1 VNLAWL
7 VALLRPEDIAPH
19 PNVPDPDYDRQPQSA
34 LAAVVLG
41 DPRRSGQLGALFR
54 QSGRGDEGENGSSL
68 AEAALKSFSASS
80 IYDGVSELR
89 RRATDPDSDLAE
101 ATAAALLAACALSE
115 LEQHGD
121 AVGVLQSV
129 LVRVENDD
137 SDGAALL
144 RLTLLLQLSLRMRD
158 WNEDFREAL
167 ALTRELLARLNPV
180 VSFDQFPI
188 GPAAT
193 GSSDD
198 TIKHILRALTYSS
211 WSLGS
216 FGRVSDDKPPT
227 VEELV
232 QHPRSEQLLLLE
244 EDAAAVYARSLEEQY
259 GRLFG
264 DSSIVIGRSSPDLF
278 YVSLR
283 HELLGS
289 TAALTARRNLAIY
302 RLVRGRSSSETADY
316 RDCLRLL
323 RYSANADDELDLA
336 INEVRLAG
344 PLSALSEEVR
354 RVIVHRLSPEYV
366 RYSELSIVHAAAELL
381 TPSEAS
387 ATLNQVIRLIERKCP
402 FNAAGRWTAYSRRL
416 SETWRTA
423 TALARYADRMDEL
436 ANFLLDE
443 IERSDPSDE
452 AIDLA
457 YARAISAI
465 EWSQVTSVATRRWGA
480 WADRGQ
486 TGWPR
491 ARDAIRVN
499 LGVRVASW
507 DISQELTLSE
517 VGDVLN
523 DAFRGHPM
531 PSGFLERANAVVIE
545 SLENLEAA
553 STRGG
558 PFGMG
563 GTEPASCAAVLI
575 SHGSSQLWD
584 PLAKFLTNTRV
595 PRTYRTAGFDQ
606 LVDLGMPL
614 PAAIFDRIQSDAARI
629 LVAPDTL
636 PYRNDDLVP
645 YPSALR
651 FLGRYELLNQ
661 GDILANVMRLAGAT
675 DVKARVEAAK
685 TLAVLAGVAPAFWM
699 SAVAIQLSHDRNGE
713 ILGYCANALALLLG
727 DDNPLGEATSARLI
741 ELLKADGMIAPLL
754 AIRGLKRS
762 LSLEGPVGSEVRHLA
777 RNHPSRLV
785 RDEAVQVLA
794 AEE

>member
-41 DPRRSGQLGALFR
+41 DPRRSGQLAALLR
-54 QSGRGDEGENGSSL
+54 QSSRDDEGESGSSL
-68 AEAALKSFSASS
+68 AEAALKSFGASS

-89 RRATDPDSDLAE
+89 RRATDPNSDLAE
-101 ATAAALLAACALSE
+101 ATAAALLAVCALSE
-115 LEQHGD
+115 LEQHEE

-129 LVRVENDD
+129 LLRVENDD
-137 SDGAALL
+137 SDDAALL
-144 RLTLLLQLSLRMRD
+144 RLTLLLQLSLRRRD
-158 WNEDFREAL
+158 WNEDFRD
-167 ALTRELLARLNPV
+167 ALTLSRELLARLNSV
-180 VSFDQFPI
+180 ASFGQFPI
-188 GPAAT
+188 GPAAA

-198 TIKHILRALTYSS
+198 TIKHILRALKYSS
-211 WSLGS
+211 WTLGS
-216 FGRVSDDKPPT
+216 LGRVSDDTSPT
-227 VEELV
+227 VKEFV
-232 QHPRSEQLLLLE
+232 QSPRSEQFLLLD
-244 EDAAAVYARSLEEQY
+244 EDAAAVYARSVEEQY

-278 YVSLR
+278 YVNLR

-289 TAALTARRNLAIY
+289 TSALAARRNLAIY
-302 RLVRGRSSSETADY
+302 RLVRGRSSSETAAY

-354 RVIVHRLSPEYV
+354 RVIVRRLSPEYV
-366 RYSELSIVHAAAELL
+366 RYSELSIVRAAAELL

-387 ATLNQVIRLIERKCP
+387 ATLSQVIRLIEQKCP

-416 SETWRTA
+416 RDTWRTA
-423 TALARYADRMDEL
+423 TALARYADRTNEL
-436 ANFLLDE
+436 ADFLLDE

-457 YARAISAI
+457 YARTISAI
-465 EWSQVTSVATRRWGA
+465 EWGRVTSVVARRWGA
-480 WADRGQ
+480 WADPGQ

-491 ARDAIRVN
+491 ARDAVRVN
-499 LGVRVASW
+499 LGVRVTSW

-523 DAFRGHPM
+523 DAFRGHPL
-531 PSGFLERANAVVIE
+531 PSGFLEQANAVVIE
-545 SLENLEAA
+545 SLEGLEAA
-553 STRGG
+553 STQGG

-575 SHGSSQLWD
+575 SHGSSQLWS
-584 PLAKFLTNTRV
+584 PLANFLTNTRV

-606 LVDLGMPL
+606 LVDLGIPL
-614 PAAIFDRIQSDAARI
+614 PAAVFDRIQPDTARI

-636 PYRNDDLVP
+636 PYSDNLVP
-645 YPSALR
+645 YPAALR
-651 FLGRYELLNQ
+651 FLARYEVLNQ
-661 GDILANVMRLAGAT
+661 SDVLTNVMRLAGAT

-685 TLAVLAGVAPAFWM
+685 TLAVLAGFAPAFWM

-754 AIRGLKRS
+754 AIRGLKGS
-762 LSLEGPVGSEVRHLA
+762 MSLEGTVGSEVRHLA

-794 AEE
+794 AAE